1 MCRCVFQQ
9 EGWRQGAVK
18 LNLMNFRA
26 ELRVST
32 SYPGRGKDALVKE
45 AASRPM
51 FLKCCKPPL
60 HKLPA

>member
-1 MCRCVFQQ
+1 MTSGTQKLQGVTTLTRDFLLQGGHMCRCVFQQ

-32 SYPGRGKDALVKE
+32 S
-45 AASRPM
+45 
-51 FLKCCKPPL
+51 
-60 HKLPA
+60 